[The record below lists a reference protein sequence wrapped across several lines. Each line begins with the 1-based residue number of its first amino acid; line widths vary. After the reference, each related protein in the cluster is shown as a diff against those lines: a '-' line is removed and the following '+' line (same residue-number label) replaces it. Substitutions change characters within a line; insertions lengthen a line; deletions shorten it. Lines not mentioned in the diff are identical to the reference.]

1 MRQLQPKKRPSPPS
15 KPVFFGGTSIYPK
28 LAINTPNDAYEQQ
41 ADAMANRVI
50 RQEKEEENLQPESLS
65 RQAES
70 SGGYEAPPELAGQLA
85 RSKGG
90 GAPLTEATQGRMSR
104 AFGADFSDVRV
115 HTGGQAAAMSQGI
128 QAKAFTHGSDIYFN
142 EGQYRPGTS
151 EGGHLLAHELTH
163 VMQQRKSNKG
173 LIHRETTPAPA
184 FSITQIP
191 GIMTAM
197 SWNTAAGLMNDWFS
211 RPSHSDPLTGTP
223 NTSAVSIS
231 WANGFSRSRSV
242 YDALI
247 ADKIWV
253 NSAAQELIKRRLI
266 SEGLPGPGASST
278 FGSVS
283 ASPAVLDNDY
293 INYRAVSQGI
303 MAPLDG
309 LAGALANF
317 VFRVAVQGT
326 ITDTG
331 ASPWYAIGTQ
341 RAYRVEI
348 QQVAIY
354 IRDSYDFIGDQSLGC
369 WDPIANTVSRTG
381 IGETNATCVG
391 NVDFRNWRT
400 ENGRGGDFLIYSS
413 PDILSTSDQF
423 TFYE

>member
-1 MRQLQPKKRPSPPS
+1 MYQFQHKKRATTSPKTS
-15 KPVFFGGTSIYPK
+15 FFGRTAVYPK
-28 LAINTPNDAYEQQ
+28 LTINTPNDTHEQQ
-41 ADAMANRVI
+41 ADAVADGVMRM
-50 RQEKEEENLQPESLS
+50 EEEEDMMQAMPLDGTIQRKCAAGEDEEDNLQAKPLL
-65 RQAES
+65 RKAE
-70 SGGYEAPPELAGQLA
+70 
-85 RSKGG
+85 
-90 GAPLTEATQGRMSR
+90 
-104 AFGADFSDVRV
+104 
-115 HTGGQAAAMSQGI
+115 
-128 QAKAFTHGSDIYFN
+128 
-142 EGQYRPGTS
+142 S
-151 EGGHLLAHELTH
+151 EGGLAHELAH
-163 VMQQRKSNKG
+163 VVQQRGYSKG
-173 LIHRETTPAPA
+173 VIHRQAASAPA

-197 SWNTAAGLMNDWFS
+197 SWNTAAALMNDWFS

-223 NTSAVSIS
+223 NTSAVSVS

-242 YDALI
+242 YDALV
-247 ADKIWV
+247 ADRIWV
-253 NSAAQELIKRRLI
+253 NSASQDLIKRRLI
-266 SEGLPGPGASST
+266 SVGLPGPGTSST

-283 ASPAVLDNDY
+283 ASPAVLDTDY
-293 INYRAVSQGI
+293 VNYRAVSQGLL
-303 MAPLDG
+303 APLDG

-341 RAYRVEI
+341 RAYRVDI

-369 WDPIANTVSRTG
+369 WDPVANTVSRTG
-381 IGETNATCVG
+381 IGQANATCVG

-400 ENGRGGDFLIYSS
+400 TNGRGGDFLIYSS
-413 PDILSTSDQF
+413 PDVLSTSDQF